1 MTDGVDAASVPT
13 AHELSAQL
21 TLIESA
27 GNEPAKIKTSY
38 RLDAGIVAWIKTRAT
53 ETGLSENAV
62 INEALATMRTQAV
75 GIEAVEPAIPALAS
89 VVAAAVAP
97 VAAELTR
104 LGDEIAR
111 ARVDT
116 QAARALA
123 YVALVHHVGP
133 TAARTFEDDVL
144 AQAARA
150 VAEGRLLRGLAQEI
164 PAAHAGHVGHAT
176 DAAQRGTD
184 THGGVPGGLSAGALR
199 GGGSPA
205 GAGARRGLRR
215 LFGHQQQAR
224 G

>member
-89 VVAAAVAP
+89 VVAA
-97 VAAELTR
+97 
-104 LGDEIAR
+104 EIAR